1 MPVSISD
8 LATKIAAQVGASSGA
23 IFRTTPNIDGSIQI
37 LRSQSGVAGV
47 SGGPSS
53 PWTVLYSR
61 VVYNQSSDTVFV
73 SDGPGNDTNLAAS
86 SAAAFIA
93 GLN

>member
-23 IFRTTPNIDGSIQI
+23 IFRTIVNADGTLQV
-37 LRSQSGVAGV
+37 LRASSAASGA
-47 SGGPSS
+47 
-53 PWTVLYSR
+53 WTVLYGR
-61 VVYNQSSDTVFV
+61 VVYNQPSDTVFI